1 MAINPVG
8 GGMPQGPNKL
18 QQVKQ
23 QVASLQKDDKQTLKQ
38 QLEEELKTGQAKP
51 QQAQEGKEDL
61 QKVQQEVSALKKPEK
76 AQIKQQLDQED
87 KAETSQEAQQGGGG
101 DQGGGGEGANQ
112 IGDMIKGLTD
122 SIGDMAKK
130 GSDNN
135 SQQVNPTR
143 SSSATKGTASK
154 ATSASK
160 PASAPKASSAPK
172 APAASGAKK

>member
-1 MAINPVG
+1 MAISPVG

-38 QLEEELKTGQAKP
+38 QLEEELKTGQSKP

-101 DQGGGGEGANQ
+101 EKGGGGEGANQ
-112 IGDMIKGLTD
+112 VGDMIKGLTD

-130 GSDNN
+130 GGDNN
-135 SQQVNPTR
+135 SQQVKPAA
-143 SSSATKGTASK
+143 SSSPGKGAASK
-154 ATSASK
+154 AT
-160 PASAPKASSAPK
+160 SAPKASSAPK